1 MNITEYFI
9 EKNIAQ
15 VKVELTSEEVN
26 QRIKKAYESVNLQS
40 TLPGFRKGK
49 APVNVLK
56 NRIPLSELQNDIL
69 EDIAKEAMNYFL
81 NEKKEE
87 DFIDYPYLK
96 TIEPLHEDQPYQITF
111 FADIYPKVTPAETA
125 DLSFDIKGVPS
136 AEKIAQDKINA
147 LLDTHATYLDLDNP
161 EPDGYAIIEYA
172 FTDQKDPSF
181 VQSPKTQMIRLTEDG
196 LQPGLNE
203 KIMKQSI
210 GSFQFYPVIKKEGE
224 PDKFIYVKV
233 IAWKKKEIP
242 QFNQEFLDSIQA
254 NIQIDLYQEEVN
266 KEAENEYKEN
276 VKEQTMD
283 KVIEYLVNKSTF
295 EVIPDNLY
303 QHYLKDRLEE
313 MEREIEKLKISW
325 EKYLE
330 ITKKTQEEVEKELEP
345 RVMNQIKVDMLFRH
359 FAKNHPEL
367 SPSEEELNKRT
378 TMMMESFKQS
388 KQTVSK
394 EKVMLYVKDNLIKG
408 NIIEW
413 LIKDVKVNIKSS

>member
-96 TIEPLHEDQPYQITF
+96 TIEPLHEDQQYQITF

>member
-96 TIEPLHEDQPYQITF
+96 TIEPLHEDQPYQIAF

-254 NIQIDLYQEEVN
+254 NKQIDLYQEEVN